1 MRSTNTFQNRL
12 PNVVVIGLVKSTAFN
27 GDVGEYPFTFKHY
40 NLSSIKQV
48 VRGETY
54 PFEALEFDHT
64 DDSKEVT
71 GNFSKPLKV
80 CARAEETW

>member
-1 MRSTNTFQNRL
+1 M
-12 PNVVVIGLVKSTAFN
+12 VIGLVKSTAFN
-27 GDVGEYPFTFKHY
+27 GDVSEYPFTFKHY

-54 PFEALEFDHT
+54 PFEFDHT

-71 GNFSKPLKV
+71 GNFSKPLEV